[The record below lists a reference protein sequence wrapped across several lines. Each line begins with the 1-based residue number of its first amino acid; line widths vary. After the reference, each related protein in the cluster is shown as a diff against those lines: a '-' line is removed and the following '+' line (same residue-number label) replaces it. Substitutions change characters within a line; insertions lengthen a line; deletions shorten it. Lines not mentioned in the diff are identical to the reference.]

1 MPGVSA
7 CLPGR
12 SGPLS
17 DQQDDPEK
25 IPHKLYQFL
34 KHNNRESLLFPM
46 NKFIF
51 AHLKYSPPRIFID
64 NITVI
69 HEQDEL

>member
-12 SGPLS
+12 SAPLP

-25 IPHKLYQFL
+25 IPHQLYQFL
-34 KHNNRESLLFPM
+34 KQDNRESLLFSRE
-46 NKFIF
+46 KFTF

-64 NITVI
+64 NTTVI
-69 HEQDEL
+69 PE